1 MTSRHVDVVIVG
13 AGFAGLYAAHLLT
26 RQGLT
31 VQGFE
36 AGDGV
41 GGTWFWNRY
50 PGARCDVDSLDY
62 SFSFDEDLQ
71 QEWEWTERYSAQPEI
86 LRYLNH
92 VADRFDL
99 RRHFRFS
106 TRVAGLAFDEVSDR
120 WTVEGD
126 GSDGSEPVEARFVVM
141 ATGALSEP
149 NVPPIA
155 GLDDFEGR
163 IVHTARWPDDVDV
176 AGQRVAVIGTGST
189 GVQLITTIGP
199 IAEHVLVLQRTP
211 NYSIPAGNRPLSPD
225 EIAAVKGRYAEL
237 RTAARHS
244 GNGNMPLQQF
254 GGRKMFDVDDAE
266 RERVWAEA
274 LAMGGA
280 AAFARSFDDVMV
292 PGPTNDVASERLAL
306 HIAEIVDDPE
316 IADRLTPTGF
326 TFGCKRVVIDTGY
339 FETFNRPNVTLVDLR
354 RTPID
359 HFDATGVVVD
369 GVHHDLD
376 LVALAT
382 GFDAVT
388 GAITRIDITGRDGLT
403 MREALADGLRGYL
416 GLAVPGFPN
425 LFTVTGPGSPSVL
438 ANVVTGIE
446 QHVEWIAGCI
456 AHLDEGGL
464 LTIEADEL
472 AEAQWMGHVAEIAEG
487 TVFTLDSCNSWYLGS
502 NIPGK
507 PRQLVAYI
515 GGLGTYGR
523 ELERITEA
531 GYQGFTLR

>member
-1 MTSRHVDVVIVG
+1 MAATQVDVAVVG

-41 GGTWFWNRY
+41 GGTWYWNRY

-71 QEWEWTERYSAQPEI
+71 QEWQWTERYAAQPEI
-86 LRYLNH
+86 LRYLDH

-99 RRHFRFS
+99 RRHFRFA
-106 TRVAGLAFDEVSDR
+106 TRVTTATFDEATDR
-120 WTVEGD
+120 WTVE
-126 GSDGSEPVEARFVVM
+126 SDGGEALQARVVIM

-149 NVPPIA
+149 NVPLIA

-176 AGQRVAVIGTGST
+176 TGRRVAVIGTGST
-189 GVQLITTIGP
+189 GVQLITTIAP
-199 IAEHVLVLQRTP
+199 VAAHVLVLQRTP
-211 NYSIPAGNRPLSPD
+211 NYSIPAGNRPLTPE
-225 EIAAVKGRYAEL
+225 EIGEVKGRYAEL
-237 RTAARHS
+237 RAAARAS
-244 GNGNMPLQQF
+244 GNGNMPLKQY
-254 GGRKMFDVDDAE
+254 GGRSMFDVDDAE
-266 RERVWAEA
+266 RERVWADA
-274 LAMGGA
+274 LAAGGA
-280 AAFARSFDDVMV
+280 ATFARSFDDVMV
-292 PGPTNDVASERLAL
+292 PGPGNDLATERLRR
-306 HIAEIVDDPE
+306 HIADIVDDPAV
-316 IADRLTPTGF
+316 ADMLTPTGF

-339 FETFNRPNVTLVDLR
+339 FETFNRPDVTLVDLR

-369 GVHHDLD
+369 GTHHDLD

-388 GAITRIDITGRDGLT
+388 GALSRIELTGRGGLT
-403 MREALADGLRGYL
+403 MSEAQTGRLRSYL

-446 QHVEWIAGCI
+446 QHVEWIAACI
-456 AHLDEGGL
+456 GHLDDACHH
-464 LTIEADEL
+464 TIEADET
-472 AEAQWMGHVAEIAEG
+472 AEAEWMAHVARIAEG

-515 GGLGTYGR
+515 GGFGSYDQ
-523 ELERITEA
+523 ELRRITEA